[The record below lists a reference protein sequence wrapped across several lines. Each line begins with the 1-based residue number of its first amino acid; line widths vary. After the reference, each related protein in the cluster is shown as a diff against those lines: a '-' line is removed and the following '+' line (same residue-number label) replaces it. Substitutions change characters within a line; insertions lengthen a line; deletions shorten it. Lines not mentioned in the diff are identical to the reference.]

1 MPRPPTDDSWHAEA
15 SGPARTTH
23 AGRLAIP
30 VTLKLGEYVVAVVD
44 VILDGSSAE
53 QLLAA
58 LGEHL
63 AGRGVMAGAV
73 R

>member
-1 MPRPPTDDSWHAEA
+1 MPRPHMETCWRADA

-23 AGRLAIP
+23 AGRLALP
-30 VTLKLGEYVVAVVD
+30 VTLSLGECAVAVVD
-44 VILDGSSAE
+44 LILDGDRAE

-63 AGRGVMAGAV
+63 AGRGVVAGAS

>member
-1 MPRPPTDDSWHAEA
+1 MPRPPTDSWRAEA
-15 SGPARTTH
+15 GGPARTTH

-30 VTLKLGEYVVAVVD
+30 VTLRLGECVVAVVD
-44 VILDGSSAE
+44 VILDGASAE

-63 AGRGVMAGAV
+63 AGRGVMAGAPRV
-73 R
+73 